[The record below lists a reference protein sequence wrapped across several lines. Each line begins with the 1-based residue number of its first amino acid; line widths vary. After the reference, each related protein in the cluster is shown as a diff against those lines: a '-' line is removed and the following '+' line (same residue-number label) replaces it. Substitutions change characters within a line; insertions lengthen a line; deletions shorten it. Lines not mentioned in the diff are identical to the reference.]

1 MQGTL
6 SRLSRRGFVPLTG
19 ARQRMWSVVA
29 LVALAPVLMLVTYLV
44 FGGLEQAT
52 SSVAQRA
59 ILLVDIV
66 YVIVVAGLIAHRV
79 AGMVSSRRRRSAGS
93 RLHMR
98 LTRMFLLVALVPTVL
113 VAVFATVIINFG
125 LEGWFSD
132 RVRNVVGNS
141 LAAAEAYENE
151 HRTNLDADVRLLSRF
166 LNERKVA
173 YPLITEAQ
181 FRQLLEA
188 GQTQI
193 QRGLTE
199 AYVIDGNR
207 DIQARGGR
215 SYLFGYDPPEQADIA
230 AARRGEVVIIEDW
243 TKNEFRALAVLPA
256 FADRF
261 LYVSRDVDGEI
272 LALLDQTK
280 ETVGL
285 YAQLEQERGRLLFE
299 FALIYLGFSLIV
311 ILASVWGALWFAERL
326 SRPVGRLAGAAQRV
340 GAGDF
345 DVRVPEDRGEDEI
358 AMLGRAFNR
367 MTQQVKGQRDALI
380 AGNTETE
387 RQRRLFD
394 SVLSGVKAGVIG
406 LDAEG
411 RIEFV
416 NHAAGDLL
424 SFEVAGVEGRHINDV
439 VPEFEEVFG
448 SFETSRR
455 SSSVSEVQVR
465 RKSKVEKLMVRIAS
479 RVAESVVEGYVITFD
494 DITELVTAQRM
505 AAWGDVARRIAHEIK
520 NPLTPIALSAGR
532 IRRKFAGALDGE
544 DKEKVKSYT
553 DVIIRQTEDLR
564 AIVDEFSTFAR
575 MRAAELRP
583 GDLLPVVR
591 DALVLAE
598 TGHPGVQ
605 FVKPDIE
612 GPVPLDFD
620 AVMMSQVFNNVLKN
634 AAEAIETRQKNKPE
648 VESSPEVRVAM
659 ESGEDWLT
667 ITIQDNGIGLPE
679 ERAKLF
685 EPYVTHRDK
694 GTGLGLSIVKKIV
707 EEHLGSLELTDA
719 PPFDDTGHVGAE
731 VRISFTNLGQST
743 GRDAPQERQVA

>member
-1 MQGTL
+1 
-6 SRLSRRGFVPLTG
+6 
-19 ARQRMWSVVA
+19 MWSVIV
-29 LVALAPVLMLVTYLV
+29 LTALAPVLMLATFLV

-52 SSVAQRA
+52 NPVAQRG
-59 ILLVDIV
+59 ILLADIV
-66 YVIVVAGLIAHRV
+66 YVICVAAMIAHRV
-79 AGMVSSRRRRSAGS
+79 AGLVSARRRRSAGS

-98 LTRMFLLVALVPTVL
+98 LTRVFLLVALIPTVL
-113 VAVFATVIINFG
+113 VAVFATIIINFG

-151 HRTNLDADVRLLSRF
+151 HKANLDADVRLLARF
-166 LNERKVA
+166 LNDQKVQ
-173 YPLITEAQ
+173 YPLITPAQ
-181 FRQLLEA
+181 FRQLLEN
-188 GQTQI
+188 GQQQI

-199 AYVIDGNR
+199 AYVIDDNL

-215 SYLFGYDPPEQADIA
+215 SYLFGYDAPTAADIA

-243 TKNEFRALAVLPA
+243 PRNEFRALAVIPA
-256 FADRF
+256 FANRF

-285 YAQLEQERGRLLFE
+285 YTQLEEERGQLLFE
-299 FALIYLGFSLIV
+299 FALIYLGFALIV

-326 SRPVGRLAGAAQRV
+326 SRPVGRLASAAQRV

-358 AMLGRAFNR
+358 SMLGRAFNR

-394 SVLSGVKAGVIG
+394 SVLSGVKAGVMG
-406 LDAEG
+406 LDADG

-416 NHAAGDLL
+416 NGAAGELL
-424 SFEVAGVEGRHINDV
+424 TFSTQSVEGQHINDL

-448 SFETSRR
+448 IYETSRR
-455 SSSVSEVQVR
+455 ASSVSEVQIR
-465 RKSKVEKLMVRIAS
+465 RKSKVEKLMVRIAA
-479 RVAESVVEGYVITFD
+479 RVADGVVEGYVITFD

-505 AAWGDVARRIAHEIK
+505 AAWGDVAQRIAHEIK

-532 IRRKFAGALDGE
+532 INRKFAKELGE
-544 DKEKVKSYT
+544 EGQQKVQSYT

-564 AIVDEFSTFAR
+564 EIVDEFSNFAR

-591 DALVLAE
+591 DAMVLAE
-598 TGHPGVQ
+598 TGHPGVR
-605 FVKPDIE
+605 FVRPQVQ
-612 GPVPLDFD
+612 GPIPFDFD
-620 AVMMSQVFNNVLKN
+620 ATMMGQVFNNILKN
-634 AAEAIETRQKNKPE
+634 AAEAIESRRERLPE
-648 VESSPEVRVAM
+648 VKTEPEVRVLL
-659 ESGEDWLT
+659 ERGEDWLT
-667 ITIQDNGIGLPE
+667 IAVQDNGIGLPE

-685 EPYVTHRDK
+685 EPYVTHREK

-719 PPFDDTGHVGAE
+719 PPFDDTGHQGAE
-731 VRISFTNLGQST
+731 IRISFTNLGQST